1 MTIAAGEPFRL
12 SSGAVSSIAFDVADA
27 ICDQE
32 CAFVVS
38 YLLSHV
44 TVPFDAIGG
53 PALGAAPLAYPA
65 AALAGVRAYTVRP
78 QRKGH
83 GVGGW
88 FKGRFVAGDRV
99 LTVEDVVTTG
109 DSLLAAMR
117 VIEAEGGILAAAATI
132 IDRGDTTAS
141 RVAREF
147 GVPYFPLTT
156 YADFG
161 IEPVATRAHASRH
174 EQSDDATEAAW
185 RVHSAP

>member
-1 MTIAAGEPFRL
+1 
-12 SSGAVSSIAFDVADA
+12 
-27 ICDQE
+27 
-32 CAFVVS
+32 
-38 YLLSHV
+38 
-44 TVPFDAIGG
+44 
-53 PALGAAPLAYPA
+53 
-65 AALAGVRAYTVRP
+65 
-78 QRKGH
+78 
-83 GVGGW
+83 
-88 FKGRFVAGDRV
+88 
-99 LTVEDVVTTG
+99 
-109 DSLLAAMR
+109 MR